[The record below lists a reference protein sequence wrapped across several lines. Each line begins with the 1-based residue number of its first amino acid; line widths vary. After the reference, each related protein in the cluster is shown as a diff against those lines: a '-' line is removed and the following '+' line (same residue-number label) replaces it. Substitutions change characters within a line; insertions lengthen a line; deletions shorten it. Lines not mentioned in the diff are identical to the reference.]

1 VSEFVHV
8 HDIFVMFNRVQR
20 VAMVMMNAMLRPSLV
35 KIDVNKTISR
45 ECFDTTGVQ
54 VQVSGERSPN
64 DQRTITWAH
73 DLPKHTIGT

>member
-8 HDIFVMFNRVQR
+8 HDIFVMFDRVQR

-35 KIDVNKTISR
+35 KIDVNKPSAGNVLIQPV
-45 ECFDTTGVQ
+45 F
-54 VQVSGERSPN
+54 RSKCRVN